1 MANENPF
8 KGCASYEDG
17 DQFYGRESEIREIE
31 SLIKNETLTLLFSRS
46 GIGKSSII
54 KAGIFPA
61 LKNDY
66 EFFPIYIR
74 LNDVAISGNNPG
86 NLCDFVIKRS
96 IESLASY
103 FSTKQNFR
111 VIHPENS
118 HPNSL
123 FEFVHNLQIIGTEQS
138 SNEDDTPMEFVI
150 KPVLFFDQFE
160 EIFTQPFDKN
170 ELQYLLTEIRCLL
183 ENEIPAYLKEDI
195 INASNPQ
202 FVRLRNALKS
212 KQKGFR
218 IVFAFREEYLPHF
231 ESLRNEIP
239 SIRFT
244 NSRYRL
250 EPFTIAT
257 ATQIIVKTDVAITED
272 IACKVAESVATQI
285 DQFDDT
291 KVDPFLLSL
300 ICQIIY
306 PDLLRQSNASADVRK
321 LEIKSLV
328 DNAIE
333 SYIQQV
339 YKSIDDETKK
349 FIEKKLITS
358 DGKKNSVNLNDVA
371 HNTKLKNNLVRLAE
385 NPNYRLL
392 NIGQFLDSQHVS
404 LLHDRLLPPLI
415 KRKQERKAKED
426 YEAYLDTQKEW
437 KAKKKKQ
444 QIYFFALL
452 IGSFFLLSAFYIVI
466 NSEKE
471 KAQIAQRETVSQ
483 KQQNETQKQ
492 QNLYLIGKAETL
504 NKLASDEHRLALIE
518 KNKAVVA
525 DSNAIAN
532 QKKFLGQKKLTDSIY
547 RVKSDLQELT
557 TKLQKSYDS
566 NLINA
571 DLTSHNINYFL
582 DRQASMLPLIFN
594 RLIKVK
600 ESENEERYQQLLAIV
615 DSTVNLTYKYS
626 KYLTNSNSH
635 DLLEAIKNFW
645 NSHKNMD
652 VVDSILT
659 GFLNSNLYYQQKV
672 ELDDVN
678 NTVNDSLQKSTFVFD
693 QDQRNNILNFSF
705 AFNKSIYSGTADN
718 DARVAFQKN
727 GAAVIPGSARFKEKF
742 KNTIGLYTNVI
753 FSPDST
759 YAVTYSDNKSLK
771 PDSIILWNL
780 DNKADTHILKTGI
793 NTKKEIKT
801 ILFSKQ
807 SKKILVVSQKG
818 VSLFDPGLAY
828 KEVILNH
835 SIRVAAANFSDDEK
849 KIIGVGR
856 YPTFVKNNAAI
867 PLYLYNISIPDF
879 ESLKSNEPEK
889 IGSIPYGI
897 SLPDNIYS
905 VSLSPDESQI
915 LLKTDKGLL
924 ILNAHGNNILET
936 NNVDEI
942 FKYRNFYS
950 SDNFA
955 EAAFLRSNAIVAI
968 GDSANVYVFKIYPDF
983 KNADEALHTVKTPPL
998 SLIDSL
1004 KLNPANDTV
1013 YNKILSSYNKRN
1025 LSAAARYYF
1034 ENYFQS
1040 SCFQCSLLK
1049 SKELYKRLLSVNENA
1064 TNSNNTDAFK
1074 LIATIKL
1081 LSALDNS
1088 YQNKEAFYT
1097 EIIAIADKY
1106 KNSQSQHDLS
1116 IDFGNLAFYS
1126 LFVKKFDNALDYA
1139 IKGLQLDSTN
1149 DYIYTNLAL
1158 GYLFTNQFDK
1168 AEEVYNRFKD
1178 KIRFDNQTLFKDSF
1192 KQDFRDLE
1200 TNGIINES
1208 DDKIYEEVEKIKN
1221 VLLN

>member
-31 SLIKNETLTLLFSRS
+31 GLIKNENLTLLFSRS

-74 LNDVAISGNNPG
+74 LNDVAISKTDSG

-96 IESLASY
+96 IESLESY

-123 FEFVHNLQIIGTEQS
+123 FEFVHNLQIIGTEKS
-138 SNEDDTPMEFVI
+138 SKEDDTPIEFAI
-150 KPVLFFDQFE
+150 KPVFFFDQFE
-160 EIFTQPFDKN
+160 EIFTQPFNKD
-170 ELQYLLTEIRCLL
+170 ELRYLFTELRCLL

-195 INASNPQ
+195 ISASNPQ

-218 IVFAFREEYLPHF
+218 MVFAFREEYLPHF
-231 ESLRNEIP
+231 ESLKNEIP

-257 ATQIIVKTDVAITED
+257 AAQIIVKTDAAIKEDVASN
-272 IACKVAESVATQI
+272 VAESIATQI
-285 DQFDDT
+285 DEFDDI

-306 PDLLRQSNASADVRK
+306 PDLIKQSNAPADVRK

-333 SYIQQV
+333 SYIQHV

-371 HNTKLKNNLVRLAE
+371 YNNKLKNNLVRLAE

-404 LLHDRLLPPLI
+404 ILHDRLLPPLI

-471 KAQIAQRETVSQ
+471 KAQKAQHETV
-483 KQQNETQKQ
+483 TQKQ
-492 QNLYLIGKAETL
+492 QNLDLIKIVETQKEQNRKVL
-504 NKLASDEHRLALIE
+504 YSIVIERNNARFANRLATE
-518 KNKAVVA
+518 
-525 DSNAIAN
+525 N
-532 QKKFLGQKKLTDSIY
+532 QKKYLNQKKLTDSISKVMASLQIVTASF
-547 RVKSDLQELT
+547 RKSIDTNLV
-557 TKLQKSYDS
+557 QK
-566 NLINA
+566 

-582 DRQASMLPLIFN
+582 ERQSSMLPLIFN
-594 RLIKVK
+594 RLIKTK
-600 ESENEERYQQLLAIV
+600 ESENEERYQQLLGIV

-626 KYLTNSNSH
+626 KYSTNSNSH
-635 DLLEAIKNFW
+635 DLLESIKNFW
-645 NSHKNMD
+645 DTHKNID

-659 GFLNSNLYYQQKV
+659 GFLNSNLYYQQKI

-678 NTVNDSLQKSTFVFD
+678 NTVTDSLQKSIFVFD
-693 QDQRNNILNFSF
+693 QNERNNILNFSF
-705 AFNKSIYSGTADN
+705 AFNKNVYSGTADN
-718 DARVAFQKN
+718 EGKVAFQKN
-727 GAAVIPGSARFKEKF
+727 GAAIIPGDARFKEKF

-753 FSPDST
+753 FSKDST
-759 YAVTYSDNKSLK
+759 YAITYSDNKGLK

-780 DNKADTHILKTGI
+780 NNKADTHILRTGI
-793 NTKKEIKT
+793 NAKKEIKT

-807 SKKILVVSQKG
+807 SKKILIVSQRG
-818 VSLFDPGLAY
+818 VSFFDPGLAY

-856 YPTFVKNNAAI
+856 FPTFVKNSAVI
-867 PLYLYNISIPDF
+867 PLYLYNISVPDS
-879 ESLKSNEPEK
+879 ELLKSDEPEK

-897 SLPDNIYS
+897 SSPDNIYS
-905 VSLSPDESQI
+905 VSLSPDESKI
-915 LLKTDKGLL
+915 LLKIDKGLL
-924 ILNAHGNNILET
+924 ILNAHGNNILEADKS
-936 NNVDEI
+936 DEI
-942 FKYRNFYS
+942 FKYKNFYS
-950 SDNFA
+950 NDNFGD
-955 EAAFLRSNAIVAI
+955 AAFMRSNAIVAI
-968 GDSANVYVFKIYPDF
+968 GDSANVYLFNIYPDF
-983 KNADEALHTVKTPPL
+983 KNADEALLTVKKPPL

-1004 KLNPANDTV
+1004 ELNPANDTF
-1013 YNKILSSYNKRN
+1013 YNRILSSYNRRN

-1040 SCFQCSLLK
+1040 SCFQCNLLK
-1049 SKELYKRLLSVNENA
+1049 SKELYKRLLSVSENA
-1064 TNSNNTDAFK
+1064 TNSNNTDAYK
-1074 LIATIKL
+1074 LVTTIKL

-1088 YQNKEAFYT
+1088 YQNKETFYT

-1106 KNSQSQHDLS
+1106 KNAQSQHDLS

-1126 LFVKKFDNALDYA
+1126 LFVNKFDKALEYA
-1139 IKGLQLDSTN
+1139 LKGLQLDSTN

-1158 GYLFTNQFDK
+1158 GYLFTNQFEK
-1168 AEEVYNRFKD
+1168 AEAIYQEFKD
-1178 KIRFDNQTLFKDSF
+1178 KARRDNQVSFKDSF
-1192 KQDFRDLE
+1192 LKDFDDLDA
-1200 TNGIINES
+1200 NGIINRG
-1208 DDKIYEEVEKIKN
+1208 DIIIDEEVKKITN
-1221 VLLN
+1221 ILLQ

>member
-31 SLIKNETLTLLFSRS
+31 SLIKNENLTLLFSRS

-74 LNDVAISGNNPG
+74 LNDVAIYKTNPG

-96 IESLASY
+96 IESLSAY

-111 VIHPENS
+111 VVHPENS

-123 FEFVHNLQIIGTEQS
+123 FEFVHNLQIIGTEKS
-138 SNEDDTPMEFVI
+138 SKEDDTPIEFVI
-150 KPVLFFDQFE
+150 KPVFFFDQFE

-170 ELQYLLTEIRCLL
+170 ELHYLLTEIRCLL

-195 INASNPQ
+195 ITASNPQ

-250 EPFTIAT
+250 QPFTIAT
-257 ATQIIVKTDVAITED
+257 ATQIIVKTDPAITED
-272 IACKVAESVATQI
+272 IASKVAESIATQI
-285 DQFDDT
+285 DEFDDT

-306 PDLLRQSNASADVRK
+306 PDLLKQSNASADVRK

-333 SYIQQV
+333 SYIQHV

-371 HNTKLKNNLVRLAE
+371 YNTKLKNNLVRLAE

-404 LLHDRLLPPLI
+404 ILHDRLLPPLI

-437 KAKKKKQ
+437 KTKKKKQ

-471 KAQIAQRETVSQ
+471 KAQKAQRETV
-483 KQQNETQKQ
+483 TQKQ
-492 QNLYLIGKAETL
+492 QNLDLISKAETL
-504 NKLASDEHRLALIE
+504 KKLASDEHRLALIE
-518 KNKAVVA
+518 KNKAVIA
-525 DSNAIAN
+525 DNNAIAN
-532 QKKFLGQKKLTDSIY
+532 QKKYLGQKKLTDSIY

-582 DRQASMLPLIFN
+582 DRQSSMLPLIFD
-594 RLIKVK
+594 RLIKAK

-626 KYLTNSNSH
+626 KYPTNSNSH

-645 NSHKNMD
+645 DGHKNID

-659 GFLNSNLYYQQKV
+659 GFLNSNLYYQQKA
-672 ELDDVN
+672 ELDEVN

-693 QDQRNNILNFSF
+693 RNARNDILNFSF
-705 AFNKSIYSGTADN
+705 AFNKSVYSGTADN
-718 DARVAFQKN
+718 DARLAFQKN
-727 GAAVIPGSARFKEKF
+727 VAAVIPGDARFKEKF
-742 KNTIGLYTNVI
+742 KNTIGPYTNVI
-753 FSPDST
+753 FSQDST
-759 YAVTYSDNKSLK
+759 YAITYSDNKSVK

-780 DNKADTHILKTGI
+780 NNKADTHILRTGI
-793 NTKKEIKT
+793 NVKKEIKT
-801 ILFSKQ
+801 ILFSKP
-807 SKKILVVSQKG
+807 SKKILVVSQRG
-818 VSLFDPGLAY
+818 VSLFDPALAY
-828 KEVILNH
+828 KEVILNR
-835 SIRVAAANFSDDEK
+835 SIRVAAANFADDEK

-856 YPTFVKNNAAI
+856 FPIFVKNSAVI
-867 PLYLYNISIPDF
+867 PLYLYDVSIPDSEF
-879 ESLKSNEPEK
+879 LKSDEPEK

-897 SLPDNIYS
+897 SSPDHIYS
-905 VSLSPDESQI
+905 VSFSPDESKI

-924 ILNAHGNNILET
+924 ILNTQGNNILET
-936 NNVDEI
+936 DKADEI
-942 FKYRNFYS
+942 FKYQNFYS
-950 SDNFA
+950 NDNFA
-955 EAAFLRSNAIVAI
+955 DVAFMRSDAIVAI
-968 GDSANVYVFKIYPDF
+968 GDSANVYLFKIYPAF
-983 KNADEALHTVKTPPL
+983 KNADEALRTVKKPPL

-1004 KLNPANDTV
+1004 KMNPANDTV
-1013 YNKILSSYNKRN
+1013 YNKILSSNNHRN

-1040 SCFQCSLLK
+1040 SCFQCNLLK
-1049 SKELYKRLLSVNENA
+1049 SKELYKKLLSVSENA

-1074 LIATIKL
+1074 LVTTIKL
-1081 LSALDNS
+1081 LSSLDNS

-1106 KNSQSQHDLS
+1106 KNAQSQHDLS

-1126 LFVKKFDNALDYA
+1126 LFANKFDKALEYA
-1139 IKGLQLDSTN
+1139 IKGLELDSTN

-1158 GYLFTNQFDK
+1158 GYLFTNQFEK
-1168 AEEVYNRFKD
+1168 AEAIYQEFKD
-1178 KIRFDNQTLFKDSF
+1178 KARRDNQVSFKDSF
-1192 KQDFRDLE
+1192 LKDFDDLDA
-1200 TNGIINES
+1200 NGIINRG
-1208 DDKIYEEVEKIKN
+1208 DVIIDEEVKKITN
-1221 VLLN
+1221 ILLQ